1 MKGCRTNR
9 TRRGEDGSWIEIC
22 RGLRRGVKKKKKRK
36 SEIARSS
43 MGLNGL
49 IFLRSFNSDYT
60 LSEVV
65 IDHVLKAASLRCKK
79 YLQGE
84 IEKEREREDR
94 GGGSL

>member
-1 MKGCRTNR
+1 
-9 TRRGEDGSWIEIC
+9 
-22 RGLRRGVKKKKKRK
+22 
-36 SEIARSS
+36 

-79 YLQGE
+79 CPQSE
-84 IEKEREREDR
+84 IEREDR
-94 GGGSL
+94 RGDSL